1 MHVGF
6 QWGNLKVKLPVGR
19 LRQRLED
26 SSEMDFKRNRMGGGG
41 LICLAEDKDKGHGSC
56 EHRN

>member
-6 QWGNLKVKLPVGR
+6 WWGNLKVKLPVGR

-41 LICLAEDKDKGHGSC
+41 LICLAEDKDK
-56 EHRN
+56 